1 MLETSSKVLRDAV
14 RLAASIVQPAFSSRC
29 KLLERHSEGYVRRA
43 LHFLKQ
49 VAEREKVTGIRD
61 QPGTP
66 SSMLLFI
73 VKQHLHHYDGLVGL
87 HDTRT
92 LIMRS
97 IRMRKTRDELFRSS
111 RKLRDVVL
119 SAQKGLGLSRI
130 GRLHQAAVDPRARNR
145 PHSIDIVPIA
155 DALRDHLELPPQHP
169 VVDEDDS
176 ATGFPDVATYLQ
188 LAIFLRM
195 LRTPQDIRLN
205 SKRRRE
211 QLDNG
216 NQEDGASDSNA
227 LGPTLIESMPES
239 SSAACKAASELLEDL
254 TASRLAFDGLGQLQ
268 RWRQR
273 AASRLRTV
281 TLLWNRNSE
290 TFGLS
295 FSETATM
302 LVSLSILLF
311 QTHFFEAA
319 AYSAELL
326 VATLREDYEQEPSK
340 AKQVRLVSGLG
351 LLSML
356 LAQAESRGL
365 EAMRAGEEALSL
377 LQPLH
382 EADPAEYLPLAIV
395 LKFAYSRSLCSSARK
410 ERGMLMKLCLFR
422 RSVRVA
428 QQAVDLARSTVKAE
442 INNVEAREAL
452 AAALSLKGDAC
463 HTLSYICADLEDSLE
478 TRRSEAEMA
487 HSGQNPSDAQGPIPV
502 VHLKI
507 RRKIDDQSCGDLDE
521 AGHSY
526 EECISIYQ
534 QLAKD
539 VPRLYDYPLALTM
552 ETTADLYH
560 PIAEPKSKSKN
571 EKAIA
576 YYGQAIAI
584 YRRLFQSFPHL
595 FDRGLHAVYYDLGSR
610 LRWENRLVDADLAF
624 QESLHFLSEL
634 GDPTGAVGFDVLQAR
649 AHICVR
655 LERYEE
661 ALVHGTKSIAI
672 SRHEA
677 AMSQNHWEAFAV
689 QEFCKW
695 VLKKEA
701 RPTQTLHALESAVA
715 LAISQRNPLEY
726 TSMQDCYICL
736 ALGWLGAVQCSVGQ
750 QEDATK
756 NGAEAVR
763 LMLDFMDSKEAREGA
778 DQELEPYEHMLPH
791 LLVLLAGTHLEAG
804 RHDEA
809 KKVLD
814 ESLKVGD
821 AADGPTRKTALLLRA
836 RFLDTD
842 GLEAEAAA
850 IRAEADRIPFKGFLE
865 VLCC

>member
-340 AKQVRLVSGLG
+340 AKQ
-351 LLSML
+351 
-356 LAQAESRGL
+356 
-365 EAMRAGEEALSL
+365 
-377 LQPLH
+377 
-382 EADPAEYLPLAIV
+382 
-395 LKFAYSRSLCSSARK
+395 
-410 ERGMLMKLCLFR
+410 
-422 RSVRVA
+422 
-428 QQAVDLARSTVKAE
+428 
-442 INNVEAREAL
+442 
-452 AAALSLKGDAC
+452 
-463 HTLSYICADLEDSLE
+463 
-478 TRRSEAEMA
+478 
-487 HSGQNPSDAQGPIPV
+487 
-502 VHLKI
+502 
-507 RRKIDDQSCGDLDE
+507 
-521 AGHSY
+521 
-526 EECISIYQ
+526 
-534 QLAKD
+534 LAKD

-736 ALGWLGAVQCSVGQ
+736 ALGWLGAIQCSVGQ